1 MFHHFW
7 IPTSSLAPIGLFG
20 LLVGGIHQFCKNQ
33 DTKQRI
39 IEGRK
44 LGMGMRANGKIYY
57 IDGTVEDIKPI
68 KK

>member
-7 IPTSSLAPIGLFG
+7 LPSSYLAPIGILGLIFG
-20 LLVGGIHQFCKNQ
+20 GLNQYCKNQ
-33 DTKQRI
+33 DIKQRI
-39 IEGRK
+39 KEGRK

-57 IDGTVEDIKPI
+57 IDGTVEYIKPI